1 MSTHPAKARAIRSKK
16 VRNMATPNM
25 LEEQDNTR
33 REPGKARQV
42 APEQGPGNVDKIRD
56 ILFGSQM
63 REYES
68 RFSRLEESLR
78 KESNDLKESSRK
90 RFDGLE
96 SYLKKELESLETR
109 LKSERDERSE
119 TLKQLSREV
128 NGLAESLNRKIE
140 EVQDQGVQAERQL
153 RKDLLQQSQ
162 DLTEEIRVKVEQI
175 AATVERR
182 TAELRNDKTDRAA
195 LAALFTE
202 VALRLNNEF
211 EIPVAVD

>member
-1 MSTHPAKARAIRSKK
+1 MSTRAAKARAIQSKK
-16 VRNMATPNM
+16 AGNMATPNM

-33 REPGKARQV
+33 REPGKARQMT
-42 APEQGPGNVDKIRD
+42 PEQGPGNVDKIRD

-78 KESNDLKESSRK
+78 KESDDLKETTRK

-96 SYLKKELESLETR
+96 GYLKRELESLETR
-109 LKSERDERSE
+109 LQSEREERSE
-119 TLKQLSREV
+119 TLKQLSRELSS
-128 NGLAESLNRKIE
+128 LAETLHRKIDD
-140 EVQDQGVQAERQL
+140 VQNQGVQAERQL

-162 DLTEEIRVKVEQI
+162 DLTEDIRAKVEQI
-175 AATVERR
+175 SATVERR
-182 TAELRNDKTDRAA
+182 ASELRHDKADRAA
-195 LAALFTE
+195 LAALFSE

-211 EIPVAVD
+211 EIPIAVD